1 MSKDEEHIIDWILER
16 TSEIRQRT
24 VFRERKRP
32 YKHTKRTTDN
42 MIYYCK
48 KCNSCWCDSARW
60 LDAGTYKKYP
70 TGMIPTLGKKRKQCP
85 DCL

>member
-1 MSKDEEHIIDWILER
+1 
-16 TSEIRQRT
+16 
-24 VFRERKRP
+24 
-32 YKHTKRTTDN
+32 

-48 KCNSCWCDSARW
+48 KCKSCWCDSARW

-70 TGMIPTLGKKRKQCP
+70 TGMIPTLGKKRKKCP